1 MKKYSL
7 FGFLTYVLEFS
18 YFFILCAALGIL
30 NNEEMLIVVAVYFIG
45 NIYLTSGIRR
55 ARRSDLNF
63 QTVVK
68 STLEP
73 VKFMTGRLLLCNL
86 IPLLLAYV
94 LDLTMLGCVLVCTIV
109 GFTFFGK
116 NLSTRMLDIFF
127 RNIDAYKMQIE
138 EKQIILVIQHK
149 QADHL
154 VINIDDTIEFAHIA
168 GDYYLLKNII
178 RKDQQNDDIE
188 ENNEDKLLEA

>member
-7 FGFLTYVLEFS
+7 FGFLTYLLDFS
-18 YFFILCAALGIL
+18 YFFILCVALGLITK
-30 NNEEMLIVVAVYFIG
+30 EEMIIVFVVYFIG
-45 NIYLTSGIRR
+45 NIYLTSGMRR

-68 STLEP
+68 STLAP
-73 VKFMTGRLLLCNL
+73 AKFMTGRFVLCNL
-86 IPLLLAYV
+86 IPLLLAFV
-94 LDLTMLGCVLVCTIV
+94 FDLTILGGAFVCAIV
-109 GFTFFGK
+109 GFILLGK

-127 RNIDAYKMQIE
+127 RNVDAYKMQIE
-138 EKQIILVIQHK
+138 EKQIILVIDHK
-149 QADHL
+149 KVDAFI
-154 VINIDDTIEFAHIA
+154 INVDDIIEFAHIA